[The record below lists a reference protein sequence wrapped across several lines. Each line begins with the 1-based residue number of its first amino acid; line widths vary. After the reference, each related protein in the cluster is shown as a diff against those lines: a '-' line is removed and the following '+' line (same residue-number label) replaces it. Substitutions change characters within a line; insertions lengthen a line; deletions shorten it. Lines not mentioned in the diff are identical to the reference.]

1 MPYTVYI
8 VYSANI
14 DQYYIGQTENLPDR
28 LFRHRNSSSLAT
40 KKAKDWELVYKESFD
55 NRANAVGREKE
66 IKSKKSRKY
75 IQELIKAVG

>member
-28 LFRHRNSSSLAT
+28 LFRHRNSGSLAT
-40 KKAKDWELVYKESFD
+40 KKIASPFTCKNQTSILSGNHRLCPDFFCLC
-55 NRANAVGREKE
+55 
-66 IKSKKSRKY
+66 
-75 IQELIKAVG
+75 